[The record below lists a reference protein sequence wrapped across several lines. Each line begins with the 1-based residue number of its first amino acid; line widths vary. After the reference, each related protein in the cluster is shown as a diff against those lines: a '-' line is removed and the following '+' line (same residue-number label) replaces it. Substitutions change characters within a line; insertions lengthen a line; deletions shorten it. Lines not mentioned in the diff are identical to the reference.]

1 MTDGQ
6 AKVVQR
12 LLEDLKDVVGEQG
25 KAPKRGP
32 RRWRELD
39 QEFRDVGDSLEV
51 LASFS
56 EREKSGRPDVEDVED
71 TILAAAEMIKELDIA
86 IDSADQESEE
96 RFVKEVNKEVL
107 AHGIDIMARR
117 ASEVLEISK
126 TLGEA
131 PKEMKGLLREL
142 EKVKSQRG
150 SDNFRQNWK
159 AFEVVGA
166 LIEAEAAVDH
176 NVLDPDWVTV
186 LEYTVFDVVAK
197 GLAAMG
203 DRASGI
209 RPPLPSKGGETSFLG
224 KLGGLLR

>member
-71 TILAAAEMIKELDIA
+71 
-86 IDSADQESEE
+86 
-96 RFVKEVNKEVL
+96 R
-107 AHGIDIMARR
+107 
-117 ASEVLEISK
+117 
-126 TLGEA
+126 
-131 PKEMKGLLREL
+131 
-142 EKVKSQRG
+142 KS
-150 SDNFRQNWK
+150 
-159 AFEVVGA
+159 VV
-166 LIEAEAAVDH
+166 
-176 NVLDPDWVTV
+176 
-186 LEYTVFDVVAK
+186 
-197 GLAAMG
+197 
-203 DRASGI
+203 
-209 RPPLPSKGGETSFLG
+209 
-224 KLGGLLR
+224 